1 MNPARVRMETFIRNY
16 NTLEE
21 GEVGIFNGVNGANGV
36 LARVW
41 RRTAHT
47 VWVRALAPREDKDID
62 VWMPHA
68 PGALRAARFRC
79 FTQDTSL
86 VGREARLSNYK
97 NMESF
102 SVING
107 DIIRFPYIY
116 VWGGDM
122 YQEEH
127 IVEPRLPHHSHDQG
141 ESVIRIPWVPEPP
154 RPYRPV
160 VNHREVNEHMERH
173 FAEAN
178 ERLERQLA
186 EPFVPVQPPNA

>member
-1 MNPARVRMETFIRNY
+1 MNPAPAPMETVIRNY

-21 GEVGIFNGVNGANGV
+21 GEVGVFNGV

-47 VWVRALAPREDKDID
+47 VWVRPLAPREDKDID
-62 VWMPHA
+62 VWMPHM

-86 VGREARLSNYK
+86 VGREERLSKREVHGVLGGLVNPSY
-97 NMESF
+97 M
-102 SVING
+102 VING

-127 IVEPRLPHHSHDQG
+127 IVEPRLPHHFHDQG
-141 ESVIRIPWVPEPP
+141 ESVIRIPWVPVPP
-154 RPYRPV
+154 RPV
-160 VNHREVNEHMERH
+160 VINHREAMEDMDRYW
-173 FAEAN
+173 AESN
-178 ERLERQLA
+178 ERLERRLA

>member
-1 MNPARVRMETFIRNY
+1 MNPAPAPMETVIRNY

-21 GEVGIFNGVNGANGV
+21 GEVGVFNGV

-47 VWVRALAPREDKDID
+47 VWVRPLAPREDKDID
-62 VWMPHA
+62 VWMSMRI
-68 PGALRAARFRC
+68 PGQLRAARFKC

-86 VGREARLSNYK
+86 VGREERLSK
-97 NMESF
+97 LTHSF
-102 SVING
+102 MVING
-107 DIIRFPYIY
+107 DIVRFPYIY
-116 VWGGDM
+116 VWGDDM

-141 ESVIRIPWVPEPP
+141 ESVMRIPWVPEPP
-154 RPYRPV
+154 RPYRPVV

-173 FAEAN
+173 FAE
-178 ERLERQLA
+178 
-186 EPFVPVQPPNA
+186 PFVPVQPPNA